1 MNGPWER
8 MILQW
13 TLKCSSWYWYWGR
26 GRGFLTVWLFDPSS
40 GCRIRRCLDPIR
52 HPLDIQFHVH
62 RYIVSLWFW
71 SIFSK
76 YLKENTW
83 SNSLL
88 CNSPRSLVLSCLSRR
103 LKKEKDSIVDF
114 LRIWWMYE
122 WNMKAKPEKT
132 CCEAAGRWIVDSG
145 RLEWQHRHYRGHYQ
159 CTGVSGQDYHHR
171 TLGYHYHS

>member
-1 MNGPWER
+1 
-8 MILQW
+8 MILILR
-13 TLKCSSWYWYWGR
+13 TRKRISHR
-26 GRGFLTVWLFDPSS
+26 LTFRSIVWMSDPPLFGSNPASA
-40 GCRIRRCLDPIR
+40 R
-52 HPLDIQFHVH
+52 HPVPCSQIH
-62 RYIVSLWFW
+62 IVALFLKY
-71 SIFSK
+71 FFFK

-88 CNSPRSLVLSCLSRR
+88 CNSPRSLVLSCLLRR

-159 CTGVSGQDYHHR
+159 CTGVSGQDYHHH